1 MYLRKV
7 WNEINLPVAEDA
19 IKSKFFT
26 AVYYPDQSKK
36 RKPKLFVGRV
46 LKRFLRD
53 KLDLELDCLSL
64 AVGSPEAL
72 EEPPKHLGHD
82 IGVF

>member
-7 WNEINLPVAEDA
+7 WNEINLPVAEGA

-53 KLDLELDCLSL
+53 ENGPTESLELDCLSL
-64 AVGSPEAL
+64 AVGSLRLWKNPQN
-72 EEPPKHLGHD
+72 
-82 IGVF
+82 I